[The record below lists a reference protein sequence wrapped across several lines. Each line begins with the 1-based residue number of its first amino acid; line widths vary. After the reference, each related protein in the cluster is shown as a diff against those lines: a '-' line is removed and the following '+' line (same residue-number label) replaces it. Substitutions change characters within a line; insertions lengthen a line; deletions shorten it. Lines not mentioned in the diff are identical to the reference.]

1 LIKNNFKIFDRVI
14 NKNSPTLIIA
24 EIGIN
29 HMGDEDLCKEMIL
42 SALDSGADC
51 VKLQTINEEESYLP
65 NTESYKVFKG
75 TQLSLQAIKK
85 LKNIAED
92 NNGFLFSTPGD
103 ISSLRLL
110 KKANLQAY
118 KVSSGLFT
126 NIPLIQEIIKYNE
139 PIILST
145 GMAKEEEIERVMSL
159 MKREGITNIALL
171 HCISLYPAPY
181 SSLNLSYISK
191 ISEKY
196 NVITG
201 YSDHSEGEIACLTA
215 VSMGAKIIEK
225 HFTIDN
231 SIKGADNR
239 TSMEANAFKNMCK
252 NIRNIEKMLYLSDEK
267 PHHKELE
274 LRNSRYRMLVA
285 KRDLQSGE
293 KLTLENVNFMRG
305 SGDAHKFIMA
315 YDWDQIKGKTCISN
329 LKKNTLITLDLLRD

>member
-14 NKNSPTLIIA
+14 NINSSTLIIA

-29 HMGDEDLCKEMIL
+29 HLGDEKLCEEMMI
-42 SALDSGADC
+42 SALNAGADC
-51 VKLQTINEEESYLP
+51 VKLQTINEEVSYLP

-75 TQLSLQAIKK
+75 TQLSFKAIKR
-85 LKNIAED
+85 LKNIAES

-110 KKANLQAY
+110 KKAGIQAY

-159 MKREGITNIALL
+159 MKNEGMTNIALL

-181 SSLNLSYISK
+181 SSLNLSYVSK
-191 ISEKY
+191 LSEKY
-196 NVITG
+196 NIIAG
-201 YSDHSEGEIACLTA
+201 YSDHSEGELACLAA

-231 SIKGADNR
+231 SIKGADNN
-239 TSMEANAFKNMCK
+239 TSMEPHAFKDMCK
-252 NIRNIEKMLYLSDEK
+252 KIRNIEDMLYLSDKK
-267 PHHKELE
+267 PHPKELE

-285 KRDLQSGE
+285 KRDLKIGE

-305 SGDAHKFIMA
+305 SGNSHNFISA
-315 YDWDQIKGKTCISN
+315 YDWNQIQGKICISKI
-329 LKKNTLITLDLLRD
+329 KKNTLITLDILSD